1 MYDYFES
8 IIDVSNTKYGQVS
21 ENCAVL
27 TNKGQM
33 IIFSTA
39 LKRFFI
45 ETEDRYKELDKSL
58 QAITGKEEKME

>member
-1 MYDYFES
+1 
-8 IIDVSNTKYGQVS
+8 
-21 ENCAVL
+21 
-27 TNKGQM
+27 M